1 MATVMIFLVETLWS
15 LWEIS
20 KWIFQVVPRGSQF
33 DIVHSIIDTPY
44 IQGYFDVL
52 TLTQNMWLQGGYGEQ
67 EKKDIADF
75 FKWLL
80 KIGEGRLSKSN
91 DGYVEIEIPHEI
103 LITNF
108 VDPIVS
114 IVESTYSEFTN
125 IYTCSA
131 YLKIRKILTSTI
143 KIVDQINDYILQ
155 MMSRIHITLY

>member
-33 DIVHSIIDTPY
+33 GIVHSIIDTSY
-44 IQGYFDVL
+44 IQGYFDLL

-75 FKWLL
+75 FKWFL

-91 DGYVEIEIPHEI
+91 DDYVEIEIPRR
-103 LITNF
+103 F
-108 VDPIVS
+108 
-114 IVESTYSEFTN
+114 
-125 IYTCSA
+125 
-131 YLKIRKILTSTI
+131 
-143 KIVDQINDYILQ
+143 
-155 MMSRIHITLY
+155 